1 MSDSKI
7 ITWSI
12 YGDLLGIDSEN
23 ACYSFVKRN
32 ILYLFPKICYR
43 TRFNRTRRALLQ
55 MTKLIRQKL
64 TQLFPIPFSHYFVI
78 DIFPLPVYK
87 FERVRYCPSLR
98 TDNAN
103 YGRYS
108 SKKETYYD
116 FKIYLLL
123 ILEGYITDFEITLT
137 Q

>member
-7 ITWSI
+7 ITWSV
-12 YGDLLGIDSEN
+12 YGELLVIDFKN

-32 ILYLFPKICYR
+32 FLYLFPKICYR

-78 DIFPLPVYK
+78 DIFSLPVCK
-87 FERVRYCPSLR
+87 FERVRYFPSLR
-98 TDNAN
+98 ADNAN
-103 YGRYS
+103 YGSYS
-108 SKKETYYD
+108 SKKETYHD
-116 FKIYLLL
+116 FKIYVLL
-123 ILEGYITDFEITLT
+123 ILESYITDFEITLI